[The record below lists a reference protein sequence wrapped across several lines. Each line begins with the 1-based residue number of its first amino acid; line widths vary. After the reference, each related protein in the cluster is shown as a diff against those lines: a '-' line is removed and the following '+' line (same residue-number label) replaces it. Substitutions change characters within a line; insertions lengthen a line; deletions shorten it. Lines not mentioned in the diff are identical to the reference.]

1 LPDGIFSDHK
11 SQFGSSLDGLAMED
25 VGMYILWKFDVC
37 TYFKAILYI
46 FWPFGILGGN
56 LVYFSSFWYVV
67 PKIWQP
73 WNKLLSRKF

>member
-1 LPDGIFSDHK
+1 MVYFQTINPNLG
-11 SQFGSSLDGLAMED
+11 QAWMGL
-25 VGMYILWKFDVC
+25 LWKMLVCIFYGNLMYVC
-37 TYFKAILYI
+37 TYFKAVLYI